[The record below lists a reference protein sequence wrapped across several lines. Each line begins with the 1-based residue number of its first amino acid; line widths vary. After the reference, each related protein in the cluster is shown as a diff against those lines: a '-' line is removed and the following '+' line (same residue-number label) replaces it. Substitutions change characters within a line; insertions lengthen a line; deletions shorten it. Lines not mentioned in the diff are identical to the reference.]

1 MTRDYGSVRN
11 RYREAIIVNPLMT
24 GGLLPSV
31 AQERM
36 VESGWLSVGYSVCLD
51 CVNGQSILITKPPI
65 RDFLADVAEFLGGE
79 IAYHTFGCRAA
90 QFAVMKTIS
99 DYLRSNENR
108 KHAGIVLT
116 DSLCHYTTVI
126 AAELSG
132 LRIEEAPNTGS
143 PEYKVSAE
151 SFQRKIEEIKNRTGK
166 LPCLIAVTHV
176 DPYHGNLNPA
186 EEIGK
191 LAEEYG
197 IPYMV
202 NAAYTAGIM
211 PLSMKDLHADF
222 LTASAHK
229 SMASL
234 APLGFLVMLNE
245 WSGRLLKLTI
255 GKKTL
260 ESKVKNKIPAL
271 FGCSIGGAPLI
282 SAMYSFQHVVDRVK
296 RWNEELEKTRWFIRE
311 MERLDGVSLIGERPH
326 NHHLMHF
333 ETPIFWEISN
343 HHKRRGFFLAEEMI
357 KRGIVGLQRGM
368 SKHIK
373 LSIYGLKWEC
383 VKRVRNAFFEI
394 AEKYVEKFDLKYSI

>member
-24 GGLLPSV
+24 GGLLPSDV
-31 AQERM
+31 QKRM
-36 VESGWLSVGYSVCLD
+36 VKNGWLSVGYSICFD
-51 CVNGQSILITKPPI
+51 CVNGQSSLITKPPI

-79 IAYHTFGCRAA
+79 ISYHTFGCRAA

-99 DYLRSNENR
+99 DYLRSNGDR
-108 KHAGIVLT
+108 KHAGIVLA

-143 PEYKVSAE
+143 PEYKISAE

-234 APLGFLVMLNE
+234 APLGFLVTLNE
-245 WSGRLLKLTI
+245 WSGRLLKLTV
-255 GKKTL
+255 GKTTL
-260 ESKVKNKIPAL
+260 ESKIKNKIPAL

-296 RWNEELEKTRWFIRE
+296 RWNEELEKIRWFIRE

-343 HHKRRGFFLAEEMI
+343 HHK
-357 KRGIVGLQRGM
+357 
-368 SKHIK
+368 
-373 LSIYGLKWEC
+373 
-383 VKRVRNAFFEI
+383 
-394 AEKYVEKFDLKYSI
+394 